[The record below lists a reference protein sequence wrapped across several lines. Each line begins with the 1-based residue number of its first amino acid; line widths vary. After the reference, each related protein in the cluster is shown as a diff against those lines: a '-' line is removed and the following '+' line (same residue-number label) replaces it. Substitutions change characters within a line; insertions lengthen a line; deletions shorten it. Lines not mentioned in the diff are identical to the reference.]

1 MTLVVTSSGH
11 LTETGLPREFEALT
25 AGTLLEGAR
34 LRFIHVHGRGVRVP
48 RHGGGVTVGRQLRG
62 WGGRRRGGRGG
73 STTEGGHCVILSKKQ
88 TQQIERRTRQWP

>member
-34 LRFIHVHGRGVRVP
+34 LRFRWQVVCYRCSNYLRNFRSVEHFERPSFHSVRF
-48 RHGGGVTVGRQLRG
+48 
-62 WGGRRRGGRGG
+62 RR
-73 STTEGGHCVILSKKQ
+73 
-88 TQQIERRTRQWP
+88 